1 MPSQDEGPEM
11 SLDSEDAVV
20 GKLGI
25 ESLDN
30 LTDEQMYALGIEIP
44 NMSDDVRKKLIDTLP
59 GLQKFLEEAINAAER
74 VSSRS
79 IDARG
84 DEAKLVHEAYAD
96 GRRMLMGQLSR
107 DDLSEE
113 RRAYLIEEAL
123 KTADKQAEFARA
135 NGAAGERTAKAV
147 ANTGARYALIGAFT
161 VLALAGGKAVISRLR

>member
-1 MPSQDEGPEM
+1 M
-11 SLDSEDAVV
+11 SLDSEDAVMKV
-20 GKLGI
+20 LGV

-30 LTDEQMYALGIEIP
+30 LTDEQMDALGIEIP
-44 NMSDDVRKKLIDTLP
+44 NMSDEVRKKLIDTVP
-59 GLQKFLEEAINAAER
+59 GLQKFLEGAMKAAEQ
-74 VSSRS
+74 VAAKS

-96 GRRMLMGQLSR
+96 GRRILKGELSR

-113 RRAYLIEEAL
+113 RRALLVDEAL

-135 NGAAGERTAKAV
+135 NSSAGERTAQEI
-147 ANTGARYALIGAFT
+147 ANTGAKYALIGAFT